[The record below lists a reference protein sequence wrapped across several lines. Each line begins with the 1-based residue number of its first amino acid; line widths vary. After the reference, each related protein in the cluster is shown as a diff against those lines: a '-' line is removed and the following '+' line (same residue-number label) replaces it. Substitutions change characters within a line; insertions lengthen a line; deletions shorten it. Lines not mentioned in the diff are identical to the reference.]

1 MNRSG
6 KIFILWVVYVV
17 MSVITIISVQVG
29 CMSYPRPS
37 TVTYAPRE
45 HHQPASRPA
54 YQLTAEQVAAADKR
68 YEDYIETASR
78 LTVEG
83 TLPVLKCESLTSVGE
98 REIMK

>member
-1 MNRSG
+1 MTNDR
-6 KIFILWVVYVV
+6 IFCLWVATATLAV
-17 MSVITIISVQVG
+17 TFACCAG
-29 CMSYPRPS
+29 CTARLSLPA
-37 TVTYAPRE
+37 VEYAVRE
-45 HHQPASRPA
+45 FHQPASRPV

-83 TLPVLKCESLTSVGE
+83 TLPVKKCESLTSVGE